1 MVFSAYKKQ
10 HILLFYAKGYKVTT
24 IAKLL
29 REESLLCSRVGVAKF
44 TKKFEET
51 GTIARRVGSGR
62 PLKVTA
68 EIRHI
73 VEDQMHFR

>member
-1 MVFSAYKKQ
+1 MVFSSYKKQ
-10 HILLFYAKGYKVTT
+10 RILFFYAKGYKVTT

-44 TKKFEET
+44 IKKFKET
-51 GTIARRVGSGR
+51 GTTARRVGSGQ
-62 PLKVTA
+62 PSKVTT

-73 VEDQMHFR
+73 VEDQMRFR